1 MRGPTEA
8 QTRQW
13 NEAGYLVFSNAIA
26 GDELGRLQQA
36 FDHWAERCK
45 ADWLDR
51 IERGEQAATFY
62 DIPDA
67 LEKDEIFVDIVDHPS
82 YYGCLRDFTDAEPIL
97 LAEQVRTVPPWPLSY
112 TNWHPDVPHSNPLHI
127 KVQIYVNDVPPGGGE
142 FAFVPGSHKPAAG
155 PFTKPVHQKSMP
167 GHRTFT
173 GAAGTA
179 VMFNSYGWHAA
190 MDNSSGIPRKSIILI
205 YEKRT
210 EGRVKPD
217 AFSSIAH
224 LCTTAERRRLFSLEQ

>member
-8 QTRQW
+8 QTRHW
-13 NEAGYLVFSNAIA
+13 NDAGYLVFSNAIA
-26 GDELGRLQQA
+26 GDELRRLQQA

-112 TNWHPDVPHSNPLHI
+112 TSWHPDVPH
-127 KVQIYVNDVPPGGGE
+127 
-142 FAFVPGSHKPAAG
+142 
-155 PFTKPVHQKSMP
+155 
-167 GHRTFT
+167 
-173 GAAGTA
+173 
-179 VMFNSYGWHAA
+179 
-190 MDNSSGIPRKSIILI
+190 DNR
-205 YEKRT
+205 
-210 EGRVKPD
+210 
-217 AFSSIAH
+217 
-224 LCTTAERRRLFSLEQ
+224 CTSRSRST